1 MRTDLGSACSNRIV
15 IFTPSP
21 APITTACKTHASK
34 DARTISGPRDSLQL
48 QNAITAQAHPMPTIQ
63 LSCDSTS
70 QTAPS
75 SGCSDSLQGHQG
87 RVQASMCSVCSAQLR
102 LSDSVVPCC
111 ASFRG
116 GGATNPWQAEFRRF
130 ARLSG
135 RVRRA
140 CTRKNLQIMIG
151 G

>member
-75 SGCSDSLQGHQG
+75 SGCSDSLQGHQS
-87 RVQASMCSVCSAQLR
+87 RPQCVRCAVHSSDSAIQWFRAVQASVAGVQQIPGRQNFAVLLVS
-102 LSDSVVPCC
+102 P
-111 ASFRG
+111 
-116 GGATNPWQAEFRRF
+116 AE
-130 ARLSG
+130 SG
-135 RVRRA
+135 EHAPGR
-140 CTRKNLQIMIG
+140 TFKS
-151 G
+151 